1 MRARPPRIPPAA
13 RSPQIR
19 TVAPGRSRL
28 NWLSPPLCAK
38 QRTMT
43 RILFITATRIGDAI
57 LSSGLL
63 DHTLRAHPGARVTIA
78 CGPLAAPLFRA
89 VPGLER
95 VIVMTKKKGGGH
107 WLDLWRQTV
116 TRRWDI
122 VIDLRE
128 SATSW
133 FLLAGRRHVKRNW
146 PGGDAPVHRVEEAA
160 AFLNVS
166 PPPSP
171 VLWLDDLARARA
183 RALMPEAP
191 VLALAP
197 AAAAR
202 FKEWAPERFADL
214 ALALTGPEGALPGA
228 HVAIF
233 GGPGDEAT
241 ARAVT
246 ARLDAGRTHDFTGQ
260 LGLLETGACL
270 ARAALFVGND
280 SGLMHMA
287 AAAGTATLGL
297 FGPTDER
304 IYGPWGRRTAAVRA
318 GGPAD
323 ERTRDRLKASETGLL
338 ADLAL
343 APVLAAAD
351 NLLKQESAA

>member
-1 MRARPPRIPPAA
+1 
-13 RSPQIR
+13 
-19 TVAPGRSRL
+19 
-28 NWLSPPLCAK
+28 
-38 QRTMT
+38 MT

-63 DHTLRAHPGARVTIA
+63 DHVLRTHTDARVTIA

-116 TRRWDI
+116 TKRWDI

-133 FLLAGRRHVKRNW
+133 FLLAGKRHVKRNW
-146 PGGDAPVHRVEEAA
+146 PGDSTPVHRVEEAA

-171 VLWLDDLARARA
+171 VLWLDDLAHARA
-183 RALMPEAP
+183 RALMPDEP

-202 FKEWAPERFADL
+202 FKEWAPERFAGL
-214 ALALTGPEGALPGA
+214 ATALTGPGGAMAGA

-241 ARAVT
+241 GRAV
-246 ARLDAGRTHDFTGQ
+246 AAQLNKERTHDFTGQ
-260 LGLLETGACL
+260 LDLLETGACL

-287 AAAGTATLGL
+287 AAAGTPTLGL

-304 IYGPWGRRTAAVRA
+304 VYGPWGRATASVRA
-318 GGPAD
+318 GGEAD
-323 ERTRDRLKASETGLL
+323 ERTRDRLKTSKTSLL
-338 ADLAL
+338 ANLEL
-343 APVLAAAD
+343 APVLAAAK
-351 NLLKQESAA
+351 NLVEQENAA

>member
-1 MRARPPRIPPAA
+1 
-13 RSPQIR
+13 
-19 TVAPGRSRL
+19 
-28 NWLSPPLCAK
+28 
-38 QRTMT
+38 MT

-63 DHTLRAHPGARVTIA
+63 DHVLGSYPDPRVTIA

-95 VIVMTKKKGGGH
+95 VIVMTKQKGGGH
-107 WLDLWRQTV
+107 WFDLWRNTV
-116 TRRWDI
+116 THRWDM

-146 PGGDAPVHRVEEAA
+146 PGDGTPVHRVEEAA
-160 AFLNVS
+160 AFLGIT

-183 RALMPEAP
+183 RALMPDAP

-202 FKEWAPERFADL
+202 FKEWAPERFAAL
-214 ALALTGPEGALPGA
+214 ALALTGTGGALAGA

-246 ARLDAGRTHDFTGQ
+246 ARLDRGRTHDFTGQ
-260 LGLLETGACL
+260 LDLLETGACL
-270 ARAALFVGND
+270 SRAALFVGND

-287 AAAGTATLGL
+287 AAAGAPTLGL

-304 IYGPWGRRTAAVRA
+304 VYGPWGRRTASVRA
-318 GGPAD
+318 GEQVD
-323 ERTRDRLKASETGLL
+323 ERTRDKVKSSRTSLL
-338 ADLAL
+338 ADLEL

-351 NLLKQESAA
+351 NLIKAETTP

>member
-1 MRARPPRIPPAA
+1 
-13 RSPQIR
+13 
-19 TVAPGRSRL
+19 
-28 NWLSPPLCAK
+28 
-38 QRTMT
+38 MT

-63 DHTLRAHPGARVTIA
+63 DHVLRTHPGARVTIA

-95 VIVMTKKKGGGH
+95 VIVMTKRKGGGH

-133 FLLAGRRHVKRNW
+133 FLMAGTRHVKRNW
-146 PGGDAPVHRVEEAA
+146 PGSSAPVHRVEEAA
-160 AFLNVS
+160 AFLGIA

-183 RALMPEAP
+183 RALMPDEP

-202 FKEWAPERFADL
+202 FKEWAPDRFAAL
-214 ALALTGPEGALPGA
+214 AQALTGPGGAMPGA

-241 ARAVT
+241 GRAV
-246 ARLDAGRTHDFTGQ
+246 AAQLDPERTHDFTGQ
-260 LGLLETGACL
+260 LDLLETGACL

-287 AAAGTATLGL
+287 AAAGTPTLGL

-304 IYGPWGRRTAAVRA
+304 VYGPWGRAAASVRA
-318 GGPAD
+318 GGEAD
-323 ERTRDRLKASETGLL
+323 ERTRDRLKTSTTSLL
-338 ADLAL
+338 ADLEL
-343 APVLAAAD
+343 APVLAAA
-351 NLLKQESAA
+351 NTLVEQENAA

>member
-1 MRARPPRIPPAA
+1 
-13 RSPQIR
+13 
-19 TVAPGRSRL
+19 
-28 NWLSPPLCAK
+28 
-38 QRTMT
+38 MT

-63 DHTLRAHPGARVTIA
+63 DHVLRTQSDPRVTIA

-107 WLDLWRQTV
+107 WFDLWLNTV
-116 TRRWDI
+116 THRWDI

-133 FLLAGRRHVKRNW
+133 FLLADKRHVKRNW
-146 PGGDAPVHRVEEAA
+146 PRDGAPVHRVEEAA
-160 AFLNVS
+160 AFLGIS
-166 PPPSP
+166 PAPSP
-171 VLWLDDLARARA
+171 VLWLDDLAFARA
-183 RALMPEAP
+183 RALMPDAP

-202 FKEWAPERFADL
+202 FKEWAPERFAEL
-214 ALALTGPEGALPGA
+214 ALALTAPAGALAGA
-228 HVAIF
+228 HVALF

-246 ARLDAGRTHDFTGQ
+246 SQLDPGRTHDFTGQ
-260 LGLLETGACL
+260 LDLVETGACL
-270 ARAALFVGND
+270 SQAALFVGND

-287 AAAGTATLGL
+287 AAAGTPTLGL

-304 IYGPWGRRTAAVRA
+304 VYGPWGRKTATVRA
-318 GGPAD
+318 GDQAD
-323 ERTRDRLKASETGLL
+323 ERTRDRLKTSETGLL
-338 ADLAL
+338 ADLEL

-351 NLLKQESAA
+351 NLIRQESTP

>member
-1 MRARPPRIPPAA
+1 
-13 RSPQIR
+13 
-19 TVAPGRSRL
+19 
-28 NWLSPPLCAK
+28 
-38 QRTMT
+38 MT

-63 DHTLRAHPGARVTIA
+63 DHQLRTCPDPRVTIA

-116 TRRWDI
+116 IHRWDI

-133 FLLAGRRHVKRNW
+133 FLLAGKRHVKRNW

-183 RALMPEAP
+183 RALMPDAP

-202 FKEWAPERFADL
+202 FKEWAPERFAEL
-214 ALALTGPEGALPGA
+214 ALALTAPEGALAGA
-228 HVAIF
+228 HIAIF

-246 ARLDAGRTHDFTGQ
+246 SGLDPARTHDFTGR
-260 LGLLETGACL
+260 LDLLETGACL

-287 AAAGTATLGL
+287 AAAGTPTLGL

-304 IYGPWGRRTAAVRA
+304 VYGPWGRRTAAVRA
-318 GGPAD
+318 GDQAD
-323 ERTRDRLKASETGLL
+323 ERTRDRLKTSQTGLL

>member
-1 MRARPPRIPPAA
+1 MWL
-13 RSPQIR
+13 RS
-19 TVAPGRSRL
+19 
-28 NWLSPPLCAK
+28 
-38 QRTMT
+38 
-43 RILFITATRIGDAI
+43 
-57 LSSGLL
+57 
-63 DHTLRAHPGARVTIA
+63 
-78 CGPLAAPLFRA
+78 
-89 VPGLER
+89 
-95 VIVMTKKKGGGH
+95 
-107 WLDLWRQTV
+107 
-116 TRRWDI
+116 
-122 VIDLRE
+122 
-128 SATSW
+128 
-133 FLLAGRRHVKRNW
+133 
-146 PGGDAPVHRVEEAA
+146 
-160 AFLNVS
+160 
-166 PPPSP
+166 
-171 VLWLDDLARARA
+171 
-183 RALMPEAP
+183 
-191 VLALAP
+191 

>member
-1 MRARPPRIPPAA
+1 
-13 RSPQIR
+13 
-19 TVAPGRSRL
+19 
-28 NWLSPPLCAK
+28 
-38 QRTMT
+38 MT

-63 DHTLRAHPGARVTIA
+63 DHVLRHHDNPRVTIA

-107 WLDLWRQTV
+107 WLELWLQTV
-116 TRRWDI
+116 ATRWDV

-133 FLLAGRRHVKRNW
+133 FLIAGKRHVKRNW
-146 PGGDAPVHRVEEAA
+146 PGQDGPVHRVEQAA

-166 PPPSP
+166 PAPSP

-183 RALMPEAP
+183 RALMPDGP

-202 FKEWAPERFADL
+202 FKEWAPERFAAL
-214 ALALTGPEGALPGA
+214 ATALTGPGGAMEGASIAL
-228 HVAIF
+228 F

-241 ARAVT
+241 ARTVA
-246 ARLDAGRTHDFTGQ
+246 ARLDKERTHDFTGQ
-260 LGLLETGACL
+260 LDLLESGACL

-287 AAAGTATLGL
+287 AAAGTPTLGL

-304 IYGPWGRRTAAVRA
+304 VYGPWGRRTAAVRA
-318 GGPAD
+318 GENVD
-323 ERTRDRLKASETGLL
+323 ERTRDLVKTSQTSLL
-338 ADLAL
+338 SDLEL
-343 APVLAAAD
+343 APVLSAAD
-351 NLLKQESAA
+351 TLLKAEKAA

>member
-1 MRARPPRIPPAA
+1 
-13 RSPQIR
+13 
-19 TVAPGRSRL
+19 
-28 NWLSPPLCAK
+28 
-38 QRTMT
+38 MT

-63 DHTLRAHPGARVTIA
+63 DHVLRTHPDPRVTIA

-95 VIVMTKKKGGGH
+95 VIEMTKQKGGGH
-107 WLDLWRQTV
+107 WLDLWLQTV
-116 TRRWDI
+116 TARWDV

-133 FLLAGRRHVKRNW
+133 FLLAGKRHVKRNW
-146 PGGDAPVHRVEEAA
+146 PGGDEPVHRVEEAA
-160 AFLNVS
+160 AFLGIS
-166 PPPSP
+166 PAPAP

-183 RALMPEAP
+183 RALMPDAP

-202 FKEWAPERFADL
+202 FKEWAPERFAEL
-214 ALALTGPEGALPGA
+214 ALALTGPDGALPGA
-228 HVAIF
+228 HVAVF

-246 ARLDAGRTHDFTGQ
+246 SRLDKERTHDFTGQ
-260 LGLLETGACL
+260 LDVLEAGACL
-270 ARAALFVGND
+270 SRAALFVGND

-287 AAAGTATLGL
+287 AAAGTPTLGL

-304 IYGPWGRRTAAVRA
+304 VYGPWGRRTATVRA
-318 GGPAD
+318 GGQAD
-323 ERTRDRLKASETGLL
+323 ERTRDRLKTSRTSLL
-338 ADLAL
+338 AELEL

-351 NLLKQESAA
+351 NLLQAEKAP

>member
-1 MRARPPRIPPAA
+1 
-13 RSPQIR
+13 
-19 TVAPGRSRL
+19 
-28 NWLSPPLCAK
+28 
-38 QRTMT
+38 MT

-63 DHTLRAHPGARVTIA
+63 DHQLHSHPGARVTIA

-95 VIVMTKKKGGGH
+95 VIVMTKQKGGGH

-116 TRRWDI
+116 TKRWDV

-133 FLLAGRRHVKRNW
+133 FLLAGKRHVKRNW
-146 PGGDAPVHRVEEAA
+146 PGDGPPVHRVEEAA
-160 AFLNVS
+160 AFLNIS

-171 VLWLDDLARARA
+171 VLWLDGLARARA
-183 RALMPEAP
+183 AALLPDAP
-191 VLALAP
+191 LLAIAP
-197 AAAAR
+197 AASAR
-202 FKEWAPERFADL
+202 FKEWAPERFAEL
-214 ALALTGPEGALPGA
+214 ALALTGSGGALEGA
-228 HVAIF
+228 HVAVF
-233 GGPGDEAT
+233 GGPGDEAI

-246 ARLDAGRTHDFTGQ
+246 ARLDRERTHDFTGQ
-260 LGLLETGACL
+260 LDLLESGACL

-287 AAAGTATLGL
+287 AAAGTPTLGL

-304 IYGPWGRRTAAVRA
+304 VYGPWGRNAASVRA
-318 GGPAD
+318 GEQAD
-323 ERTRDRLKASETGLL
+323 ERTRDRLKLSTTSLLSELE
-338 ADLAL
+338 L
-343 APVLAAAD
+343 APVLAAAE
-351 NLLKQESAA
+351 NLLKEESAP